1 MGPIGRIKRCAALLE
16 QRLEE
21 CFARFGMTM
30 WEFDVLAT
38 LRRSGAPFCLTPT
51 ALFSTLMVTSGTM
64 THRMKSLETR
74 GLVQRLPNPQ
84 DARSMLVQLTDQ
96 GLELIDRAVEAH
108 LDNERAMLAPMPAAE
123 LAALD
128 QRLSLLL
135 RVLEGGPEEGTR
147 PAPELAYVQVVG
159 TGDGR
164 GAHALRHDPERFW
177 QRGASLEAR
186 RRHPAASRCAMAGIA
201 YPHVSRPAQQ
211 PASRTRQGN
220 ARKS

>member
-74 GLVQRLPNPQ
+74 GL
-84 DARSMLVQLTDQ
+84 LVQLTAQ

-108 LDNERAMLAPMPAAE
+108 LDNERQLLAPMAVAE
-123 LAALD
+123 LAGLD

-135 RVLEGGPEEGTR
+135 RALEGGPQEGAR
-147 PAPELAYVQVVG
+147 PAP
-159 TGDGR
+159 
-164 GAHALRHDPERFW
+164 
-177 QRGASLEAR
+177 
-186 RRHPAASRCAMAGIA
+186 
-201 YPHVSRPAQQ
+201 
-211 PASRTRQGN
+211 
-220 ARKS
+220 